1 MWMIIGLISKNPEI
15 SLSSRNNP
23 EMSQCSSDVPIVVKF
38 STYISMRSSLNCV
51 VSFKKYIS
59 PLSTMLFPMSET
71 FKKSQ
76 MSEFFD
82 VSAGC
87 KSDMIK

>member
-1 MWMIIGLISKNPEI
+1 M
-15 SLSSRNNP
+15 SSRNNP
-23 EMSQCSSDVPIVVKF
+23 EMSQCSLDVPIVVKF
-38 STYISMRSSLNCV
+38 SISLNWV
-51 VSFKKYIS
+51 VLFKKNIS

-87 KSDMIK
+87 SYRTYCFVPPVEKMKQHY

>member
-1 MWMIIGLISKNPEI
+1 MPLTHHYKKCPVMWMIIGLISKNPEI
-15 SLSSRNNP
+15 SVSSRNNP
-23 EMSQCSSDVPIVVKF
+23 EMSQHSSDVSIDC
-38 STYISMRSSLNCV
+38 NA
-51 VSFKKYIS
+51 
-59 PLSTMLFPMSET
+59 FPMSET

-87 KSDMIK
+87 LLCLSNKLASVT

>member
-1 MWMIIGLISKNPEI
+1 MFRALRKMQFIKLKRNSRKIVDEIVDFQTEIASHPEGMIP
-15 SLSSRNNP
+15 
-23 EMSQCSSDVPIVVKF
+23 
-38 STYISMRSSLNCV
+38 
-51 VSFKKYIS
+51 
-59 PLSTMLFPMSET
+59 MLFNATPMSET

-87 KSDMIK
+87 FRVVLCQLQKFCMPHKF